1 MRLDFCKTDPLLHAK
16 TKKLSASSKNNYNNV
31 FNEIYNLTGKTPTQL
46 VKIGFEEQDAH
57 KQETFEYLPFRT
69 ITKIQ
74 TQYETYLDSK
84 NITESTKETKMRHF
98 RALFNKNKI
107 ILPDFPKFV
116 VKKHRIRQ
124 SDLPQLE
131 DLALALEI
139 SNSPL
144 HQLVFISSFA
154 TGLRLSDLANL
165 KIKDILEGAKLYTN
179 GSIYDLMKLD
189 PFTDNIIIRLEVNP
203 IKTEST
209 GNLCITFT
217 TPEWTFYLFNYL
229 KWRINEYNKNKKE
242 YDKIKDKKGYVTLK
256 KDLKRRM
263 EKYSLKPEAYLF
275 VGSKTRN
282 KMDKNTMVTFFNRM
296 NKKIKEYRDIEKK
309 EYDHLDYNKK
319 YGKFRSHNF
328 RKIFRTT
335 CRKNIIK
342 INLVKNN
349 NKPSVFDY
357 VALFTGHIPE
367 SGDIS
372 EIYDAIDDDSWDSD
386 LRTIYTQLVPYL
398 SLDSSRYELQEKKE
412 EVDKLN
418 EKNIK
423 LNVENKLLVS
433 ELKKMKEKTENTDKR
448 LDQIERTILT
458 NITPSKIEKIR
469 KIM

>member
-386 LRTIYTQLVPYL
+386 LRQIYTELVPYL
-398 SLDSSRYELQEKKE
+398 TVDTSL
-412 EVDKLN
+412 
-418 EKNIK
+418 IK
-423 LNVENKLLVS
+423 LNKE
-433 ELKKMKEKTENTDKR
+433 KEKTSKLKNKNTKLEME
-448 LDQIERTILT
+448 LDFKDRKIEETDNKLNDLLERQNNLEKLIL
-458 NITPSKIEKIR
+458 NDLNPEKIEKIK
-469 KIM
+469 KII